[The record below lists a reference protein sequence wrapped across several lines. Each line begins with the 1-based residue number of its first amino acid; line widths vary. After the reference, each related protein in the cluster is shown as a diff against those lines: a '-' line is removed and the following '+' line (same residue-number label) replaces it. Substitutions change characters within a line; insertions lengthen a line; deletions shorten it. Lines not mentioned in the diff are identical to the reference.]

1 MPNCIVAI
9 LSFVIILLIAIVYFS
24 KDRIKNFETK
34 IYSTMII
41 EDLLLTIFAILFYFT
56 ADLPEKYFLL
66 RDFIGKGVCAL
77 LTLWYTLFG
86 IYITY
91 LIYNK
96 KKKTKNNVL
105 IELPYKILYIFFFGY
120 IFLVTLIFY
129 SPLYYYSDKL
139 IKYSY
144 GPAASLVFFGAFVVI
159 ILSTIIIIL
168 NLKNLFNKKFIPI
181 YINIILGGIV
191 WIIQKNNPGI
201 LLSSFCDTFLTLLMF
216 FTIENPD
223 MKLINELELA
233 KINAEKANLAKT
245 EFLSSMSHEIRTPL
259 NAIVGFSS
267 AILEDERITEAQ
279 EEAKDIMMASQNL
292 LEIVNGILDI
302 SKIEAGKMEVVETEY
317 NLKEMS
323 DNIVKLVTPR
333 ILEKPIELKTT
344 YANDLPSILYGDMGK
359 MKEII
364 TNLLTNATKYT
375 DEGSI
380 ELSISCINN
389 KNKSNLIISVED
401 TGRGIKP
408 EKIDKLFTKFQRLE
422 EDKNT
427 TLEGTGLGLAITK
440 SLIEM
445 MGGKIIVQSKY
456 GSGSKF
462 TVYITQK
469 IISMTE
475 VKNEKK
481 ETNSNKNIDYS
492 NKKILVVD
500 DNNLNIKVAIRILDK
515 YKIKPDTCTSGY
527 ECIEKVK
534 NNTYDL
540 ILLDDMMPKMSGVE
554 TFKELKEDKN
564 FKTPVVILTANA
576 ISGMK
581 ESYLKEGL
589 NDYLAKPIEKE
600 ELERVLKKFLK

>member
-1 MPNCIVAI
+1 MSIGIAMLI
-9 LSFVIILLIAIVYFS
+9 LSFVYWLLITLAYFS
-24 KDRIKNFETK
+24 KARLKNQENK
-34 IYSTMII
+34 IYTMLLFISLLGIVLEVESIFSTRFDQSSLFPNVVVRMFLIYILSWMILFSKYFVEVSSINDKKAYKIINILYFIICFLVIVLPI
-41 EDLLLTIFAILFYFT
+41 EFVLKDGYAYVEGTSPAILYVSLIAF
-56 ADLPEKYFLL
+56 
-66 RDFIGKGVCAL
+66 
-77 LTLWYTLFG
+77 TLFD
-86 IYITY
+86 
-91 LIYNK
+91 LILVLTKCKEIPRK
-96 KKKTKNNVL
+96 KK
-105 IELPYKILYIFFFGY
+105 LPMYIFIMLIIVMLFIRQY
-120 IFLVTLIFY
+120 NPSLPVVTTIY
-129 SPLYYYSDKL
+129 VYTT
-139 IKYSY
+139 
-144 GPAASLVFFGAFVVI
+144 
-159 ILSTIIIIL
+159 ILM
-168 NLKNLFNKKFIPI
+168 
-181 YINIILGGIV
+181 Y
-191 WIIQKNNPGI
+191 
-201 LLSSFCDTFLTLLMF
+201 

-223 MKLINELELA
+223 LKIINELELA
-233 KINAEKANLAKT
+233 KNNAEKANQAKT

-259 NAIVGFSS
+259 NAIVGFST
-267 AILEDERITEAQ
+267 AILEDEKITEAQ

-302 SKIEAGKMEVVETEY
+302 SKIEAGKMEVIETNY
-317 NLKEMS
+317 NLKEMCN
-323 DNIVKLVTPR
+323 NIVKLVKPR
-333 ILEKPIELKTT
+333 ILEKPIELTAT
-344 YANDLPSILYGDMGK
+344 YANDIPDILYGDMGK
-359 MKEII
+359 IKEII
-364 TNLLTNATKYT
+364 TNLLTNAAKYT
-375 DEGSI
+375 DKGSI
-380 ELSISCINN
+380 ELKLSCINN

-440 SLIEM
+440 SLVEM

-456 GSGSKF
+456 GNGSKF

-475 VKNEKK
+475 VKKESI

-500 DNNLNIKVAIRILDK
+500 DNNLNIKVSIRILDK

-554 TFKELKEDKN
+554 TFKKLKEDKS

-581 ESYLKEGL
+581 ENYLKEGL
-589 NDYLAKPIEKE
+589 NDYLAKPIEKT

>member
-1 MPNCIVAI
+1 MSIGIAMLI
-9 LSFVIILLIAIVYFS
+9 LSFVYWLLITLAYFS
-24 KDRIKNFETK
+24 KARLKNQENKMYTMLLVTSLLGIVLEVESIFSTRFDQSSLFPNVVVRMFLIYILSWMILFSKYFVEVSSINDKKAYK
-34 IYSTMII
+34 IINILYFII
-41 EDLLLTIFAILFYFT
+41 CFLVIVLPIEFVLKDGYAYVEGTSPAILYVSLIAF
-56 ADLPEKYFLL
+56 
-66 RDFIGKGVCAL
+66 
-77 LTLWYTLFG
+77 TLFD
-86 IYITY
+86 
-91 LIYNK
+91 LILVLTKCKEIPRK
-96 KKKTKNNVL
+96 KK
-105 IELPYKILYIFFFGY
+105 LPMYIFIMLIIVMLFIRQY
-120 IFLVTLIFY
+120 NPSLPVVTTIY
-129 SPLYYYSDKL
+129 VYTT
-139 IKYSY
+139 
-144 GPAASLVFFGAFVVI
+144 
-159 ILSTIIIIL
+159 ILM
-168 NLKNLFNKKFIPI
+168 
-181 YINIILGGIV
+181 Y
-191 WIIQKNNPGI
+191 
-201 LLSSFCDTFLTLLMF
+201 

-223 MKLINELELA
+223 LKIINELELA
-233 KINAEKANLAKT
+233 KNNAEKANQAKT

-259 NAIVGFSS
+259 NAIVGFST
-267 AILEDERITEAQ
+267 AILEDEKITEAQ

-302 SKIEAGKMEVVETEY
+302 SKIEAGKMEVIETNY
-317 NLKEMS
+317 NLKEMCN
-323 DNIVKLVTPR
+323 NIVKLVKPR
-333 ILEKPIELKTT
+333 ILEKPIELTAT
-344 YANDLPSILYGDMGK
+344 YANDIPDILYGDMGK
-359 MKEII
+359 IKEII
-364 TNLLTNATKYT
+364 TNLLTNAAKYT
-375 DEGSI
+375 DKGSI
-380 ELSISCINN
+380 ELKLSCINN

-440 SLIEM
+440 SLVEM

-500 DNNLNIKVAIRILDK
+500 DNNLNIKVSIRILDK

-554 TFKELKEDKN
+554 TFKKLKEDKN

-581 ESYLKEGL
+581 ENYLKEGL
-589 NDYLAKPIEKE
+589 NDYLAKPIEKT